1 MVYQNRNKFIRCI
14 ILYMLYFIIFNLDFT
29 SVLRKSPII
38 SVFGFLDDCFTT
50 NTGINYMMFSTPD
63 KDNDRSSST
72 DCANKYQAGWWY
84 RCCHCANPNGKYLAG
99 NNTQFGVGITY
110 RAWRGQLYSL
120 KSIQFMVKPH
130 YNYSTHVPEIIEMES
145 ETYLN
150 I

>member
-1 MVYQNRNKFIRCI
+1 MYEMRMDMADFDNQTSYVKYNS
-14 ILYMLYFIIFNLDFT
+14 FNVGNEASKYRVTLHGY
-29 SVLRKSPII
+29 SGNV
-38 SVFGFLDDCFTT
+38 DDCFTT

-63 KDNDRSSST
+63 KDNDRSSLK

-84 RCCHCANPNGKYLAG
+84 RYCHCANPNGKYLAG
-99 NNTQFGVGITY
+99 NNTQLGVGITY
-110 RAWRGQLYSL
+110 KAWRGQLYSL

-130 YNYSTHVPEIIEMES
+130 HNYSTHVPEIMETES